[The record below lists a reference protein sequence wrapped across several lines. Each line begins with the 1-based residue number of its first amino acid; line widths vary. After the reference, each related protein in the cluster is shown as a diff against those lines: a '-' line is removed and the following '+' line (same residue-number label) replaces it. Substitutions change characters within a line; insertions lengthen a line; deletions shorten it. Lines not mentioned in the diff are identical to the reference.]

1 MTTDRVDHVEAAPAD
16 DPPRSARVL
25 VGVLLVLLVGA
36 GIGVEAWPLTGWRL
50 FSAERDDTQTQYVLE
65 AVDVDGS
72 TRRVDLDELPGRP
85 YSNAEWAMAELP
97 HAPDT
102 RREAVC
108 QALLG
113 PVVEIEPGLAELR
126 IARDDARLVESEG
139 AWTVVDDLE
148 TVHVCRT
155 SDGGGQEQ
163 AP

>member
-1 MTTDRVDHVEAAPAD
+1 VTTDRVDHVEASPAD

-50 FSAERDDTQTQYVLE
+50 FSAARDDTQTQYVLE
-65 AVDVDGS
+65 AVGADGS
-72 TRRVDLDELPGRP
+72 TRLVDLDELPGRP

-97 HAPDT
+97 DAPDT
-102 RREAVC
+102 RSEAVC
-108 QALLG
+108 QALLE
-113 PVVEIEPGLAELR
+113 PVVEVEPGLAELR
-126 IARDDARLVESEG
+126 IARNDARLMENDG

-148 TVHVCRT
+148 TVHVCRP
-155 SDGGGQEQ
+155 SYGGGPEQ

>member
-1 MTTDRVDHVEAAPAD
+1 VTTDRVDQVGALPAD

-25 VGVLLVLLVGA
+25 VRVLLVLLVGA

-50 FSAERDDTQTQYVLE
+50 FSAERDDSQTQYVLE
-65 AVDVDGS
+65 AVETDGS
-72 TRRVDLDELPGRP
+72 ARRVDLDELPGLP

-97 HAPDT
+97 DAPDT

-108 QALLG
+108 QALLE
-113 PVVEIEPGLAELR
+113 PVVEVEPGLAELR
-126 IARDDARLVESEG
+126 IARDDARLVESDG

-148 TVHVCRT
+148 TVHVCRPA
-155 SDGGGQEQ
+155 DGGGPEQ

>member
-1 MTTDRVDHVEAAPAD
+1 VTTDRVEQVEATPAD

-50 FSAERDDTQTQYVLE
+50 FSAERDGTQTQYVLE
-65 AVDVDGS
+65 AVDADGS
-72 TRRVDLDELPGRP
+72 TRVVDLDELPGRP
-85 YSNAEWAMAELP
+85 YSNAAWAMAELP
-97 HAPDT
+97 DAPDT

-108 QALLG
+108 QALLE
-113 PVVEIEPGLAELR
+113 PVVEVEPGLAELR
-126 IARDDARLVESEG
+126 IARDDARLVASDG

-148 TVHVCRT
+148 TLHVCRP
-155 SDGGGQEQ
+155 SDGGGPEK